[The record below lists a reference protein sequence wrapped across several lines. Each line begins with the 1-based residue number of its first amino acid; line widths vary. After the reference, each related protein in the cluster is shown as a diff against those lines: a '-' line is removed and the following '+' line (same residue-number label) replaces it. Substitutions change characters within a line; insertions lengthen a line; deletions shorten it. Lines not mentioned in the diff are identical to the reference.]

1 MKRSIIYIGL
11 LSSFFFLSHAQ
22 QSPEGVLESIRQNNK
37 ALNALREKAT
47 ADKIGNKTGI
57 NMENPEVEFGY
68 LWGGGNEGDEKD
80 LSITQKFDFPL
91 AYRYKSQLS
100 KGKNEQVDLLYAA
113 EERSILQDARLL
125 CIELTYRN
133 RLDKQLSQRLQH
145 AEQLAE
151 GYEVLFARGEI
162 NIIDYN
168 KTKLNLLNV
177 RKAHEV
183 NRVEKQLLADKLAVM
198 NGGMPIDANLLTD
211 YPDYLLPT
219 DFISWLE
226 MAEERN
232 PELRAVE
239 QNIALSRKQE
249 QLTRSLNLPK
259 LSAGYVRESVPGST
273 NQGFSVGVSIP
284 LWEGRN
290 TVKYQKAQTIAM
302 QAQHE
307 NARLQFRNETESSY
321 EKARKLQSL
330 LQEYEQLIK
339 TSNNEALLQKA
350 FEEGELS
357 LINYLLELSTYYDTV
372 DQFLETEKEYQ
383 LAAAEL
389 RRWEE

>member
-1 MKRSIIYIGL
+1 MKRIIYIGL
-11 LSSFFFLSHAQ
+11 LSSFFFLSYAQ
-22 QSPEGVLESIRQNNK
+22 QTSEGILESIRLNNK
-37 ALNALREKAT
+37 ALKALREKAT

-68 LWGGGNEGDEKD
+68 LWGSGNEGDEKD

-113 EERSILQDARLL
+113 EERTILQEARIL
-125 CIELTYRN
+125 CIELIYRN
-133 RLDKQLSQRLQH
+133 RMDKQLSQRLQD

-151 GYEVLFARGEI
+151 GYEKLFARGEI

-183 NRVEKQLLADKLAVM
+183 NRVEKQLLVDKLAIM
-198 NGGMPIDANLLTD
+198 NGGMPVDIGLLTS

-219 DFISWLE
+219 DFISWIE
-226 MAEERN
+226 MAEEKN
-232 PELRAVE
+232 PELQAVE
-239 QNIALSRKQE
+239 QNIALSKKQE
-249 QLTRSLNLPK
+249 QLTRALNLPK
-259 LSAGYVRESVPGST
+259 LSAGYVSERIPGAT

-290 TVKYQKAQTIAM
+290 TVKHQKAQTIAM
-302 QAQHE
+302 QAQHD
-307 NARLQFRNETESSY
+307 NARLQFRNEIESSY
-321 EKARKLQSL
+321 EKARKLQVIL
-330 LQEYEQLIK
+330 KEYEQLIK
-339 TSNNEALLQKA
+339 TSNNEVLLQKA

-357 LINYLLELSTYYDTV
+357 LINYLLELSAYYDTV

-383 LAAAEL
+383 LATAEL